1 MNCKFRRNIIKLCML
16 TFNLIIFSVFTH
28 LSIANPPE
36 NPGSEKELTI
46 KVKIK
51 PSTILEKRLIPIN
64 IEVEPIAEDSL
75 YAYQD
80 LPKNMSIPK
89 GTKAY
94 RVVAKDV
101 SGKIIE
107 DRKINSKFT
116 LELGY
121 PDNIKPE
128 TAYNLKLFTLL
139 GNRWLPL
146 SSQVDTSHKIVKTE
160 DAMLFGTYRLLA
172 PVSAELKGIFVYPN
186 PVQFGNF
193 GGVNKT
199 LKFRNIPLGS
209 VIEIYT
215 VTGEK
220 IREIKETSDTEV
232 PWNGKKDNGDLVTSG
247 LYIYR
252 IQTAGSESFGK
263 IAVIR

>member
-1 MNCKFRRNIIKLCML
+1 MNCRFRRNIIKLCL
-16 TFNLIIFSVFTH
+16 ITFNLIVFSVFTH
-28 LSIANPPE
+28 LSIANSPD
-36 NPGSEKELTI
+36 NPGSEKDLTI
-46 KVKIK
+46 KVQIK

-64 IEVEPIAEDSL
+64 IEVETISEDSL

-80 LPKNMSIPK
+80 LPQNMSIPK
-89 GTKAY
+89 GTKTY
-94 RVVAKDV
+94 RIIAKDV
-101 SGKIIE
+101 SGKIIK
-107 DRKINSKFT
+107 DRKINGKFT

-121 PDNIKPE
+121 PDSIKPE
-128 TAYNLKLFTLL
+128 TAYSLKLFTLL

-146 SSQVDTSHKIVKTE
+146 PSQVDTSHKTVKTE

-172 PVSAELKGIFVYPN
+172 PASAELKGILIYPN

-199 LKFRNIPLGS
+199 LKFHNIPLGS

-220 IREIKETSDTEV
+220 IREISETSDTEV
-232 PWNGKKDNGDLVTSG
+232 AWNGKKDNGDLVTSG

-252 IQTAGSESFGK
+252 IQTAGSEAFGK